1 MTAARLIT
9 WASCVPGNPI
19 GRALAAIYIDF
30 YSLNSPGY
38 LGDLPRDSAGD
49 LSAAWSIFAE
59 ILLQE
64 KISCAFGANSTAFV
78 SGIIQLLGTKLP
90 TMKKRSLAVSVL
102 VRQKM
107 NIF

>member
-1 MTAARLIT
+1 MKLIT
-9 WASCVPGNPI
+9 WASYVPGNPI
-19 GRALAAIYIDF
+19 GRALAAIDIDF

-59 ILLQE
+59 TLLRE
-64 KISCAFGANSTAFV
+64 KISCAFGANSIPFV
-78 SGIIQLLGTKLP
+78 SGIIELLGTKLP
-90 TMKKRSLAVSVL
+90 TMKKRNLAVSVL
-102 VRQKM
+102 VRQEM